1 MSNEFIQHE
10 KRRLEQQIELS
21 AEKVYVLAYLGPRP
35 CAESPI
41 NYTEAKDY
49 SAGQPLLLVKA
60 FAATKKAQ
68 WH

>member
-1 MSNEFIQHE
+1 MSNEFVQNE
-10 KRRLEQQIELS
+10 KRRVEQQIELS
-21 AEKVYVLAYLGPRP
+21 AGKIFVLVYLSPRP

-49 SAGQPLLLVKA
+49 SAGQPFLLI
-60 FAATKKAQ
+60 KAQ

>member
-1 MSNEFIQHE
+1 MSNEFFQNE

-21 AEKVYVLAYLGPRP
+21 AGKIFVLVYLSPRP

>member
-1 MSNEFIQHE
+1 MSDEFIQNE

-21 AEKVYVLAYLGPRP
+21 AGKIFVLVYLSPRP

-49 SAGQPLLLVKA
+49 SARQPLLLVKA